1 MADLGAGFS
10 AAGFSPAGTGDV
22 TLAAA
27 PATDTLIDSD
37 DGSQQSARKIDA
49 ATGQYVLSA
58 SGRIQG
64 MPRVRQLV
72 LLRIKTVLNSSTI
85 AGLGLARMG
94 GDRNGSSVVRFQNAI
109 TAALQDLVTGQLVQ
123 IVSITAATDTPTR
136 IRGAVRWRDLTTSTE
151 YTEPL

>member
-22 TLAAA
+22 TLANA
-27 PATDTLIDSD
+27 PATDILIDSD
-37 DGSQQSARKIDA
+37 DNSQQSARKIDA

-72 LLRIKTVLNSSTI
+72 LLRLKTVLNSSTI
-85 AGLGLARMG
+85 AGLGMAAMG
-94 GDRNGSSVVRFQNAI
+94 GDRNGSTVSRFQNAI
-109 TAALQDLVTGQLVQ
+109 TAALADLVTGKLVA
-123 IVSITAATDTPTR
+123 IIAIAAATDTPTR
-136 IRGAVRWRDLTTSTE
+136 LRGAVRWRDLTTATE